1 MLALVAMRF
10 PAPACLALMCRFP
23 RYQARAAQVKGHQA
37 AEPLRTA
44 TNLAADPRLPAS
56 RLGAFSGI
64 AFAIAITLL
73 VLGLHLPGARTS
85 GTGARFA
92 LARNSL
98 RVLLPLSRSV
108 LACSGTCWRH
118 SVLCNQSATRSS
130 FAP

>member
-10 PAPACLALMCRFP
+10 LAPACLALMCRFP

-85 GTGARFA
+85 GIGSKIRSGQE
-92 LARNSL
+92 LAEGFVIAESACPGVFRD
-98 RVLLPLSRSV
+98 V
-108 LACSGTCWRH
+108 LATFG
-118 SVLCNQSATRSS
+118 VM
-130 FAP
+130 